1 MRPVSV
7 AIVGATGAVGRE
19 MLDILE
25 TRPWKIRELRLF
37 ASKRSVGRK
46 LRFRGKPHV
55 VDVLGPS
62 SFKGCDVA
70 LFDAATSVS
79 KEWVP
84 QAIREDAVVDNSS
97 AYRMDPKVPLVVP
110 EVNGNKL
117 SSRQRLLAGPNCVAV
132 PLVIPWRRSIGLRD

>member
-79 KEWVP
+79 KEWYP
-84 QAIREDAVVDNSS
+84 RRSGGRLRRQPS
-97 AYRMDPKVPLVVP
+97 AYRMDPKVPLV
-110 EVNGNKL
+110 
-117 SSRQRLLAGPNCVAV
+117 A
-132 PLVIPWRRSIGLRD
+132 